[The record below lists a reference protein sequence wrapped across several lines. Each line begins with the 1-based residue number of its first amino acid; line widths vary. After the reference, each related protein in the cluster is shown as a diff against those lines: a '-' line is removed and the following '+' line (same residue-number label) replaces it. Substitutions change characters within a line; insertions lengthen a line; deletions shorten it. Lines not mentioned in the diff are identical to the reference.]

1 MSSGNQHDRAAIAL
15 GCTFIGTAIA
25 LPSPFLLMGLG
36 SFLHLILSPDL
47 DAYRSNAKRRWGA
60 LGFIWIPYSKTF
72 KHRSPWTHVPIVG
85 TTGRFIYL
93 NIIALFAI
101 ALAVVVNHVNG
112 DRISDIV
119 PTLISILESIRSF
132 WLPLLPHVFEVWAG
146 LAIADITHWVMDGCP
161 LVKR

>member
-72 KHRSPWTHVPIVG
+72 KHRSPWTHAPIVG
-85 TTGRFIYL
+85 TTGRLIYL
-93 NIIALFAI
+93 IIIALFAI
-101 ALAVVVNHVNG
+101 ALAVVANHVNG
-112 DRISDIV
+112 DNDDQII
-119 PTLISILESIRSF
+119 PTLISIFKSIGSF
-132 WLPLLPHVFEVWAG
+132 GLPLLPYVFEVWAG
-146 LAIADITHWVMDGCP
+146 LAIADIIHWIMDGCP
-161 LVKR
+161 GVKD